1 MLGNLVMDEGG
12 SAGRKRKFFFKKIL
26 GGFTGAD

>member
-12 SAGRKRKFFFKKIL
+12 SAGRKRKFFFLKKIRRVYWS
-26 GGFTGAD
+26 